1 MRNDLAIKVENI
13 NKTFELPHEKDGS
26 IKSAIINMGRRN
38 KSFETQRVLQ
48 DISFE
53 VKKGEFFG
61 IIGRNGSGKSTLLK
75 ILAGIYS
82 PDSGTVSTFGKLT
95 PFIELGV
102 GFSPELTGRENV
114 FLNGALL
121 GFNRKEM
128 QSMYGDIVEFA
139 GLEKSMDQK
148 LKNYSSGMQV
158 RLAFSIAIRAETDI
172 LVLDEVLAVGD
183 ENFQKKCLEVFR
195 EYKSSDK
202 TIILVSHGVGDIEKF
217 CDRVL
222 VLENSKQ
229 LGVFSSKEAIN
240 LYQELNFEQNNRS
253 KTVKKELNKKNRW
266 GTSEFIIKNIT
277 ITDNK
282 LTHTG
287 KELEISLIIEA
298 KKIASNDRPITVGLA
313 FYDEEGINISG
324 PNSNEEELTFSK
336 NMKDQN
342 VKFII
347 PKNPLNKGTYRLTAG
362 LFDSDAVVTYDYW
375 IDATTFSVVSDIE
388 YAGKIIINGR
398 WKIQ

>member
-1 MRNDLAIKVENI
+1 MQNELAIKVKNV
-13 NKTFELPHEKDGS
+13 NKTFKLPHEKDSS
-26 IKSAIINMGRRN
+26 IKSAIINVGKRN

-75 ILAGIYS
+75 ILAGIYA
-82 PDSGTVSTFGKLT
+82 PDSGVVSTFGKLT

-128 QSMYGDIVEFA
+128 QSMYKDIVEFA

-195 EYKSSDK
+195 DYKSSDK
-202 TIILVSHGVGDIEKF
+202 TIILVSHSTGDIEKF

-222 VLENSKQ
+222 VLEKSQQ
-229 LGVFSSKEAIN
+229 LGVFSSREAIN
-240 LYQELNFEQNNRS
+240 LYQELNFEQNNIS
-253 KTVKKELNKKNRW
+253 NTTKKEPKKKNRW
-266 GTSEFIIKNIT
+266 GSNEFIIKDIT
-277 ITDNK
+277 ISNSK
-282 LTHTG
+282 LNHTG
-287 KELEISLIIEA
+287 KELEVSLIIEA
-298 KKIASNDRPITVGLA
+298 KKTINHDRPITIGLA
-313 FYDEEGINISG
+313 FYDEEGVNVSG
-324 PNSNEEELTFSK
+324 PNSKEEELAFRG
-336 NMKDQN
+336 NMKHQN

-347 PKNPLNKGTYRLTAG
+347 PNNPLNKGTYRLTAG
-362 LFDSDAVVTYDYW
+362 LFDRDTVVTYDYW
-375 IDATTFSVVSDIE
+375 IDATSFSVASDIE
-388 YAGKIIINGR
+388 YAGKVIVNGK